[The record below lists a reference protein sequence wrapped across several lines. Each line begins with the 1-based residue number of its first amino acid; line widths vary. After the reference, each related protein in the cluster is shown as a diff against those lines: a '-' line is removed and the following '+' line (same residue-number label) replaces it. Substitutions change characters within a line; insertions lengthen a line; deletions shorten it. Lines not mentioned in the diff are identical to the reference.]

1 MKTVMESKVRIIIR
15 KLDEIP
21 LELDRSDILETT
33 KREMLRD
40 VGNILEEVKIRLQE
54 LSRC

>member
-1 MKTVMESKVRIIIR
+1 MKTAMESKVGIIIR

-21 LELDRSDILETT
+21 LELDRSDVSETA

-40 VGNILEEVKIRLQE
+40 VGNILEEVKTRLRE
-54 LSRC
+54 LS